1 MMEMFTVPISIL
13 AFIIT
18 LWITSFFATLMGG
31 KKVDMLWISIA
42 WLIGIILSIAI
53 LVGLRFIILDKTT
66 TVVLTYF
73 IPLVVFTLI
82 YRMINKMDWA
92 AAITTNITAIA
103 VAVIATVIVII
114 SLGKPLDKTIISMA
128 TDAGLVDSTITDNAT
143 MAEVDN
149 EDYSEEVVL
158 TDQDLLSPQVINAL
172 QQQKKRQQQSYIE
185 PKFQLISLRRANGA
199 IGYKVRLL
207 KNNGKVLEG
216 LLSKIEGGQLIVE
229 QTLQGGIAT
238 TPILMQTVKTLE
250 VYR

>member
-1 MMEMFTVPISIL
+1 MEIFTIPISIL

-42 WLIGIILSIAI
+42 WLMGIIVSIAI
-53 LVGLRFIILDKTT
+53 LIGLNFIILDKTLNI
-66 TVVLTYF
+66 VLTYS
-73 IPLVVFTLI
+73 IPLIIFTLV
-82 YRMINKMDWA
+82 YRIVNKMDWA
-92 AAITTNITAIA
+92 AAITTNITAISMG
-103 VAVIATVIVII
+103 VIATVIVII
-114 SLGKPLDKTIISMA
+114 SLGKPLDRTIITIAS
-128 TDAGLVDSTITDNAT
+128 DAGLFDASAMNNIAT
-143 MAEVDN
+143 AEVND
-149 EDYSEEVVL
+149 EDYRDEVLL
-158 TDQDLLSPQVINAL
+158 TDQDLLSQQVIKAL
-172 QQQKKRQQQSYIE
+172 ERNKKRQQKSYIE

-216 LLSKIEGGQLIVE
+216 LLSKIEDEQLIVK

-238 TPILMQTVKTLE
+238 TPISMRTVKTLE